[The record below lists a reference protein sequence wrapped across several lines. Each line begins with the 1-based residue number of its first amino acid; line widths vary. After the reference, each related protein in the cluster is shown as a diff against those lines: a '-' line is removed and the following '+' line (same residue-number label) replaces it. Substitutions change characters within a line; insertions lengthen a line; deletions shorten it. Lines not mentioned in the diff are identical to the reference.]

1 MKLFLHKAKIKNL
14 YFHLN
19 LLLSLFYSLCSFFF
33 PNISFELTIFC
44 ILFFFCTWKMCP
56 NKGLLSY
63 VYFSVQEENFQNSLG
78 HLNHQPHE
86 LKLTAHWQQV
96 YRGFHYFL
104 RSLLRELLLFLSFNA
119 LCNVCSIHARL
130 HFFNLLRFDYKKDFI
145 FSFFFILLRILWEE
159 TWEPILLFCVLIG
172 SCNEN
177 QQAMRHYK
185 WF

>member
-33 PNISFELTIFC
+33 PNISYELTIFC

-96 YRGFHYFL
+96 YQGFHYFL

-119 LCNVCSIHARL
+119 LCNVCSLHARL
-130 HFFNLLRFDYKKDFI
+130 HFFNLLRFDNKMDFI
-145 FSFFFILLRILWEE
+145 FSFFFILLRILSEE
-159 TWEPILLFCVLIG
+159 T
-172 SCNEN
+172 
-177 QQAMRHYK
+177 
-185 WF
+185 

>member
-1 MKLFLHKAKIKNL
+1 MKLFLHKEKIKNL

-33 PNISFELTIFC
+33 SNISFELTIFC

-86 LKLTAHWQQV
+86 LKQYWYLYLKKRFMRIVVPIKLLCLVVDSQNNFYIGGQV
-96 YRGFHYFL
+96 
-104 RSLLRELLLFLSFNA
+104 
-119 LCNVCSIHARL
+119 
-130 HFFNLLRFDYKKDFI
+130 
-145 FSFFFILLRILWEE
+145 ILQTEV
-159 TWEPILLFCVLIG
+159 FC
-172 SCNEN
+172 
-177 QQAMRHYK
+177 
-185 WF
+185 